1 MTNGM
6 NVSRR
11 DLFKFGGL
19 AAITA
24 AGAGALAGCAPQQKM
39 ANTGAAAAEDGS
51 TYVGPSFLQKPAE
64 ITEFDEEHT

>member
-39 ANTGAAAAEDGS
+39 ASTGAAAAED
-51 TYVGPSFLQKPAE
+51 
-64 ITEFDEEHT
+64 

>member
-24 AGAGALAGCAPQQKM
+24 AGAGALAGCAPQRKM
-39 ANTGAAAAEDGS
+39 ASTGAAAAEDGS
-51 TYVGPSFLQKPAE
+51 TYVGPSFLQ
-64 ITEFDEEHT
+64 

>member
-24 AGAGALAGCAPQQKM
+24 AGAGG
-39 ANTGAAAAEDGS
+39 GDGGEAAELEQVAARNIHSVSHDGS
-51 TYVGPSFLQKPAE
+51 LSLTRDAE
-64 ITEFDEEHT
+64 LL